1 MKKYIY
7 IFIVAFAFQSCSTPK
22 GLYSFDK
29 YQKASYNYLKKAD
42 EKSIDNLMKQ
52 YKKVINKQKGVL
64 KITPPGL
71 YADYGFFLIQR
82 GELKKGKAN
91 LNKEIALYPESKI
104 FIARILKLIE

>member
-1 MKKYIY
+1 MRKYIY
-7 IFIVAFAFQSCSTPK
+7 IFILTFIFSSCGSTT
-22 GLYSFDK
+22 GLYSWEK
-29 YQKASYNYLKKAD
+29 YEAASYNYLKKAD